1 MTTSTVQTFII
12 TSEMATLVREGAAKE
27 RSATGTKKKAAEAI
41 AAARSGTSANATSPS
56 AALGRFHQRRVP
68 SAEAVTDEQAGPV
81 ASPRAHKNRTAPM
94 AKRSLLLAH
103 HCTRAAQRPLCL
115 H

>member
-41 AAARSGTSANATSPS
+41 AAAG
-56 AALGRFHQRRVP
+56 GRGAMFTKDGVKDGLI
-68 SAEAVTDEQAGPV
+68 SAERL
-81 ASPRAHKNRTAPM
+81 PR
-94 AKRSLLLAH
+94 LLPRLGAEARCLRRPGSRLA
-103 HCTRAAQRPLCL
+103 
-115 H
+115 